1 MKSVRQVLK
10 DKGYSVET
18 ITPQASVYEALQK
31 MANRE
36 LGALIVF
43 DGGVICGLFSERDY
57 ARKVVLQGRFSK
69 DTRVEEI
76 MTRRVI
82 TVEPQQTVEAC
93 MVLMTD
99 KHIRHLPVVEEG
111 RLVGIVNLRDLL
123 DLIMPAF
130 VNLIDDFDY
139 VGDFGV
145 LEGKQPPNDL
155 LNQPVTAVMQKSV
168 FVPADSGL
176 LRAFAYLHKYE
187 LLDLPVIDEQE
198 RLIGLV
204 SRVDVGRAL
213 LAGWHL
219 NL

>member
-43 DGGVICGLFSERDY
+43 EGGEICGLFSERDY

-82 TVEPQQTVEAC
+82 TVEPQQTVEDC

-111 RLVGIVNLRDLL
+111 RLVGIVS
-123 DLIMPAF
+123 I
-130 VNLIDDFDY
+130 
-139 VGDFGV
+139 GDIV
-145 LEGKQPPNDL
+145 KAVIEAQRLTIEELE
-155 LNQPVTAVMQKSV
+155 TYIT
-168 FVPADSGL
+168 SG
-176 LRAFAYLHKYE
+176 R
-187 LLDLPVIDEQE
+187 
-198 RLIGLV
+198 
-204 SRVDVGRAL
+204 
-213 LAGWHL
+213 
-219 NL
+219 